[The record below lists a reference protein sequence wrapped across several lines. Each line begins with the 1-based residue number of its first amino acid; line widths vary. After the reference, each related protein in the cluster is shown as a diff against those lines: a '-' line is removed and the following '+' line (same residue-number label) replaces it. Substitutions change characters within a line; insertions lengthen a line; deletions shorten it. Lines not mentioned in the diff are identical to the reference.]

1 LALSTCFCGRFQVL
15 KARNHHTKRDDMSY
29 SLEVPTEKQEAAER
43 DFFADYAAVTG
54 ESPLVFESFDDALD
68 ALDALEAS

>member
-1 LALSTCFCGRFQVL
+1 
-15 KARNHHTKRDDMSY
+15 MSY